1 MMITRARSVALLG
14 ALFALFTLVAPTAL
28 AAQRVAGT
36 VKLVGDAPGGGGIL
50 VVAKDSTGAEIVR
63 VVTSDEGRYAL
74 PLPRSA
80 LWRIEVQRVGFA
92 PTVVLERVISGGE
105 AVSLDPVAG
114 TRVVS
119 LPARGAIPP
128 STCGGSPETQR
139 YVRLL
144 MDEMYKALTASQL
157 AAARQGVTA
166 RWAVTDHR
174 LGPNGRDTARFTISR
189 RAGNPMSAFGTPVQS
204 ELQRSGYVVK
214 AGQDRLFRGLDVA
227 ALLSPWF
234 AESYCFTARE
244 GNAGVFAIGFA
255 PKQRRRD
262 YIDITGEINLN
273 VATLELS
280 SVSYLYQGLSADE
293 DLRLGGGRMT
303 FARATGG
310 TWLAADWYIRFP
322 QVGYQELETIR
333 SQDRARLL
341 SAEVMGHEF
350 LAWRTTALLEGT
362 RRIYVQDAVDAPPPD
377 GPIRA
382 ACTERVLRTTV
393 GAARGRLTLD
403 GRPVSG
409 ARVRATWR
417 FAVDVGGEI
426 PLWRDES
433 REVITS
439 NRGDWVLCDLPPGQ
453 TVELSWE
460 VLGRRTS
467 SSIRVERDQLVTIGD
482 DGKVVPTP

>member
-1 MMITRARSVALLG
+1 MTLHRSRLVAVLVALT
-14 ALFALFTLVAPTAL
+14 AAAAPTAL
-28 AAQRVAGT
+28 EAQRVAGT
-36 VKLVGDAPGGGGIL
+36 VKLAGDAPGGGGIL
-50 VVAKDSTGAEIVR
+50 VVAKDSTGAEVVR
-63 VVTSDEGRYAL
+63 AVTSDEGRYAL

-80 LWRIEVQRVGFA
+80 TWRIEAHRVGFA
-92 PTVVLERVISGGE
+92 PTVVVERVISGGE
-105 AVSLDPVAG
+105 ALTIDPVAG
-114 TRVVS
+114 TSVTV
-119 LPARGAIPP
+119 LPLRGTTSP
-128 STCGGSPETQR
+128 SSCGGSPEGQQ
-139 YVRLL
+139 YVSTL
-144 MDEMYKALTASQL
+144 MGEMYKALTAAQL

-174 LGPNGRDTARFTISR
+174 LGANGRDTSRYAIIR
-189 RAGNPMSAFGTPVQS
+189 RAGNPMAAFGTPVQA

-234 AESYCFTARE
+234 AESYCFTARD
-244 GNAGVFAIGFA
+244 GNAGAFVIAFA
-255 PKQRRRD
+255 PKNRRRD
-262 YIDITGEINLN
+262 FIDIAGEIHLER
-273 VATLELS
+273 ATLELRS
-280 SVSYLYQGLSADE
+280 ISYLYQGLSADE
-293 DLRLGGGRMT
+293 DQRLAGGRMT

-322 QVGYQELETIR
+322 SVGLLELETF
-333 SQDRARLL
+333 RAQNQARVL
-341 SAEVMGHEF
+341 SPEVLGHEF

-362 RRIYVQDAVDAPPPD
+362 RRIYVNDAVDTPAE

-382 ACTERVLRTTV
+382 ACTERVLRSTV

-417 FAVDVGGEI
+417 TQIDVGGEI
-426 PLWRDES
+426 PLWRDEI
-433 REVITS
+433 REIATT

-460 VLGRRTS
+460 VMGRRS
-467 SSIRVERDQLVTIGD
+467 SSMIRVERDQVATIGD
-482 DGKVVPTP
+482 DGKVVPAP